1 MMKLFQFKST
11 DNLDEV
17 IFQNRNKNYGAYSL
31 RIEES
36 NVLKKAMFFGVAAFI
51 TVAAIPLI
59 MNAFQAKSTEGTTTV
74 YYLPPTIDVSQ
85 PDIKKPEIVKI
96 EKTPEI
102 DARVVNTQ
110 VPTPT
115 KNVTKEKTLAKQSDM
130 QGAVS
135 GFEDKEG
142 TNTTI
147 FVAPP
152 QVNVPKG
159 PEVLV
164 KKPAVIIDDNE
175 VKIIAD
181 VEAKF
186 PGGLNAFRSQVGN
199 YFDQDEFQGTG
210 DLLKATVT
218 FVVEKDG
225 TITNIKATGTD
236 ASFNKEA
243 IKTISQIKGKWIP
256 AQVKGKN
263 VRYAFKIPISMQ
275 FD

>member
-1 MMKLFQFKST
+1 
-11 DNLDEV
+11 
-17 IFQNRNKNYGAYSL
+17 L

-59 MNAFQAKSTEGTTTV
+59 MNAFQAKSTEDTTTV

-115 KNVTKEKTLAKQSDM
+115 KNVTKEKTVAKQSDM
-130 QGAVS
+130 KGAVS

-152 QVNVPKG
+152 QVNVPEG

-225 TITNIKATGTD
+225 TISNIKATGTD